1 MSNTKAKL
9 AILATS
15 VLLAGNV
22 NANEQIYDYVV
33 VGAGAAGLSAA
44 YKLQE
49 LNKNFIVL
57 EKNNRA
63 GGIAHTG
70 IKGSFHYA
78 KGTEYLGKPE
88 GQLAKVI
95 QKLKIPLVE
104 IPSPMDIAFYQ
115 NEMHIGDKQLAHLT
129 ISESSE
135 EEFQHFIDVLNQS
148 RSLSR
153 QKLSQ
158 LDKIT
163 AKQWLDS
170 HHISPFIQLRYNVM
184 SRGLFGASLDDI
196 SALSFIPEASFD
208 YVDVTDVSE
217 LIEEESSQSA
227 SWTTQ
232 SGISTIATSIAS
244 TLGDKIQYRSTVQTI
259 EKTPNGYKV
268 HFSHKG
274 KNNTVLAN
282 KVIVAVPAPIAQ
294 YVAQP
299 VLTDEQKSVLSQ
311 VKYSQY
317 ITVALFSEQPVF
329 NKAFDMA
336 IIGKGYVTDLYDS
349 TWVERHYNQD
359 LKKVDEYIASAYL
372 APKTA
377 SDMSL
382 LTLSDSEIL
391 DIVTSELSLVVPDIN
406 NKIEGYDITRFN
418 AAYPVFDPYYFHRLV
433 QLKASFRGVYL
444 AGDYMS
450 YPTFEAAFESGHEA
464 VLQAESDEE

>member
-1 MSNTKAKL
+1 
-9 AILATS
+9 
-15 VLLAGNV
+15 
-22 NANEQIYDYVV
+22 
-33 VGAGAAGLSAA
+33 
-44 YKLQE
+44 
-49 LNKNFIVL
+49 
-57 EKNNRA
+57 
-63 GGIAHTG
+63 
-70 IKGSFHYA
+70 
-78 KGTEYLGKPE
+78 
-88 GQLAKVI
+88 
-95 QKLKIPLVE
+95 
-104 IPSPMDIAFYQ
+104 MDIAFYQ

-217 LIEEESSQSA
+217 LIEEESSQSG

-274 KNNTVLAN
+274 KNNTVLT
-282 KVIVAVPAPIAQ
+282 K
-294 YVAQP
+294 
-299 VLTDEQKSVLSQ
+299 
-311 VKYSQY
+311 
-317 ITVALFSEQPVF
+317 
-329 NKAFDMA
+329 
-336 IIGKGYVTDLYDS
+336 
-349 TWVERHYNQD
+349 
-359 LKKVDEYIASAYL
+359 
-372 APKTA
+372 
-377 SDMSL
+377 
-382 LTLSDSEIL
+382 
-391 DIVTSELSLVVPDIN
+391 
-406 NKIEGYDITRFN
+406 
-418 AAYPVFDPYYFHRLV
+418 
-433 QLKASFRGVYL
+433 
-444 AGDYMS
+444 
-450 YPTFEAAFESGHEA
+450 
-464 VLQAESDEE
+464 